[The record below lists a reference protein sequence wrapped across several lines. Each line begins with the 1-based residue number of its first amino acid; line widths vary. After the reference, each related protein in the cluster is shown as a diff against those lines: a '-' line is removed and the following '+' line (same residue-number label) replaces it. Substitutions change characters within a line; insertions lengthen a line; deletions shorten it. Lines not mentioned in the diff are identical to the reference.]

1 MKRSH
6 LALLLAIIAVNLV
19 FKLQYITY
27 SSFDLDEAV
36 HIWYAQLP
44 LPEVIAQASNDPNP
58 PLFNILISGWI
69 KLFGVTEFATRCF
82 SLLFSAL
89 AAGALFIFL
98 KRNMSLRIAMI
109 AVTLFTVSAIQVRFA
124 HNARPYTMLVFLVIC
139 SYGMLLELMR
149 KPSVLNYAG
158 YLLATTLM
166 LYAHPTSIFN
176 LPAQAL
182 FLLPQL
188 RSHFRTVA
196 TVGFC
201 QVLAVGGYLLWHLN
215 IPYFKTNPGTWLHP
229 PTLHDALIHI
239 RYLNGK
245 DETDLLFFLQ
255 LALALVGVILL
266 WRFKNKENYSS
277 WYLALCW
284 TLIPFLGNFAYS
296 HIGQPIFQG
305 KYVISSQLGMLVLM
319 AVSIDSLRWQTLRWA
334 TFGAVVA
341 FMVSVINWKSTSGE
355 DWRGASKYV
364 VDNDSPTT
372 ATFISPW
379 FEFRSFAYYFDS
391 QAYLDPHIT
400 QKVLV
405 AKRVFTAWHD
415 VIPVGSN
422 RPLFKRLHFVH
433 SQPGAENQQPR
444 LDSLM
449 KNAALVAQLKL
460 EGITIYTFDLRVPPP
475 TMYLDFES
483 GTSPII
489 ILDSAKAFSG
499 SGAEQLDKDHEYSS
513 ALVFPLEEAFAK
525 DANVNVS
532 AQVRCDA
539 GLQEVFLVASVIRNG
554 EYLANIQMPVNASA
568 MASTKWQE
576 LTLEFRYD
584 KAKFAG
590 ADLKV
595 FVWNPS
601 KKTVWVDELKIAA
614 KP

>member
-6 LALLLAIIAVNLV
+6 VFLLLAIIAVNIG

-69 KLFGVTEFATRCF
+69 KLFGVTEFAARCF

-98 KRNMSLRIAMI
+98 KRNMSLRIALI

-124 HNARPYTMLVFLVIC
+124 HNARPYTMLMFFVIC
-139 SYGMLLELMR
+139 SYGMMLEATR
-149 KPSVLNYAG
+149 RPSFLRVMG
-158 YLLATTLM
+158 YFLATTLM
-166 LYAHPTSIFN
+166 LYSHPTSIFN

-182 FLLPQL
+182 FLLPRL
-188 RSHFRTVA
+188 RSEFKTVA
-196 TVGFC
+196 AIGVA
-201 QVLAVGGYLLWHLN
+201 QILAVAGYMLWHLN
-215 IPYFKTNPGTWLHP
+215 IPYFKSAPSTWLQP
-229 PTLHDALIHI
+229 PTWAEALHSI
-239 RYLNGK
+239 RYLNGGGA
-245 DETDLLFFLQ
+245 DFMFYIQ
-255 LALALVGVILL
+255 VGLIAAVVGFL
-266 WRFKNKENYSS
+266 WRFKSKENFQSLLLAFS
-277 WYLALCW
+277 WTC
-284 TLIPFLGNFAYS
+284 IPFLASFAYS
-296 HIGQPIFQG
+296 QVAEPIFQG
-305 KYVISSQLGMLVLM
+305 KYVISSQLGMVVLM
-319 AVSIDSLRWQTLRWA
+319 GVCIDTITWNSLRWTVFA
-334 TFGAVVA
+334 SFVTF
-341 FMVSVINWKSTSGE
+341 MCIQINWKATSGE

-400 QKVLV
+400 QKILV

-415 VIPVGSN
+415 IIPVGSN

-433 SQPGAENQQPR
+433 SQPEAENQQPR

-449 KNAALVAQLKL
+449 KNASLVAQLKL
-460 EGITIYTFDLRVPPP
+460 EGITIYTFELRVPPP

-483 GTSPII
+483 GTSPTI

-499 SGAEQLDKDHEYSS
+499 KGAEQLDKDHEYSS
-513 ALVFPLEEAFAK
+513 ALVFPLEEAFVK
-525 DANVNVS
+525 DTDVNVS
-532 AQVRCDA
+532 AQVRCDS

-554 EYLANIQMPVNASA
+554 EYLANIQMPVNSSV
-568 MASTKWQE
+568 MASSKWQE

-590 ADLKV
+590 TDLKV